1 MGAVVGKGWLGLEAL
16 ALFFDMVM
24 VLIWKLASANIFEKF
39 LNLWQDAVL
48 YSDHAGS

>member
-24 VLIWKLASANIFEKF
+24 VLIWKLAWANIFEKF
-39 LNLWQDAVL
+39 LAASLE
-48 YSDHAGS
+48 YSVESSLVY